1 MIYRTPR
8 IDEHNV
14 LYVQED
20 EWNTMYT
27 VITDGYVTKWDYIR
41 RKNVCSVC
49 GKSWPKDLK
58 NQTHLHHV
66 KIDPIDPA
74 ANTIEVCDDP
84 GGSCHNKLHDGTL
97 SK

>member
-20 EWNTMYT
+20 EWNTIYT
-27 VITDGYVTKWDYIR
+27 VVTDGYVTKMDYVR
-41 RKNVCSVC
+41 RKNVCSIC
-49 GKSWPKDLK
+49 GKSYPKDLK
-58 NQTHLHHV
+58 NQTHLHHRFL
-66 KIDPIDPA
+66 DPKNPA

-84 GGSCHNKLHDGTL
+84 DDSCHNKLHDDTL
-97 SK
+97 HK